1 MSDGTRDGKEGGSV
15 SDVQRSRKWL
25 VRIKGCDQVSVR
37 PTESL
42 EIGRKPIRP
51 LADTGT
57 PRLEVPD
64 PTRSMSK
71 RHAVLSVGEQGGAS
85 VRDLDSTN
93 GTYLVREDG
102 TLIRLPEG
110 VDFPLPSIA
119 VRLQFGDV
127 PVDMIGVDEP
137 DPQPK
142 PAPVA
147 DLFDYALGGP
157 AKSEPAAADLSV
169 DDILDLRAGEPTSA
183 FNAAGVASRAAERRL
198 AALRSFPP
206 IRDGLAVP
214 AFDDADDDPIVDS
227 MPLKVGG
234 AADESPRDLFAD
246 AMSDASQEPAVLRA
260 DAPYLPPALPSVSA
274 MSVASQPVDAPRTD
288 AMPALSDAAG
298 PAAAASF
305 TVSEPVI
312 APTPSDAVAWG
323 GSAIWHLPGGAGQ
336 TGHPAGDDVRATGSP
351 DVVASDEPA
360 ASASSDAHGTMP
372 ETVGSAGDTRTLPI
386 DRPGTIMGAD
396 AGTGGETA
404 MTASDVRSEASD
416 AADAPSTDASVT
428 PADQDADRHVEPVA
442 GPDAAPTA
450 GPDEDRRDA
459 FAVATAVVVDDYA
472 TPGVADRTA
481 DGSADAVADGTAAPE
496 TTDGPRH
503 DVDATPEETVAYAPV
518 FEPGS
523 VFERVARGSLHAP
536 EPTIEVDGLTSD
548 DAKRTNDYTTQFAMA
563 RHPQL
568 LPFLAMN
575 PSLYDDLYA
584 WLAAQGNGDIDAAL
598 AANPGY
604 REYRDMVGK

>member
-1 MSDGTRDGKEGGSV
+1 M

-51 LADTGT
+51 IADTGT

-127 PVDMIGVDEP
+127 PVDMIGVDDP

-147 DLFDYALGGP
+147 DLFDYALGGQSK
-157 AKSEPAAADLSV
+157 AEPDAADLSV
-169 DDILDLRAGEPTSA
+169 DDILDLRAGEPTSM
-183 FNAAGVASRAAERRL
+183 FNASTVTSRAAERRL

-206 IRDGLAVP
+206 IRDGLAAP
-214 AFDDADDDPIVDS
+214 SFDDADDDPIVDS

-234 AADESPRDLFAD
+234 PKDESPRDLFAD
-246 AMSDASQEPAVLRA
+246 AMSDSAEEPAVMRA
-260 DAPYLPPALPSVSA
+260 GTPYLPPVLPSVSA
-274 MSVASQPVDAPRTD
+274 TAQ
-288 AMPALSDAAG
+288 
-298 PAAAASF
+298 PAAVQPEHAAEPSF
-305 TVSEPVI
+305 AVSEPVI
-312 APTPSDAVAWG
+312 APTPADAAAWG
-323 GSAIWHLPGGAGQ
+323 GTSIWRLAGAD
-336 TGHPAGDDVRATGSP
+336 TAAEATDAPVAAEPPVATEPAVEAPADEAAEP
-351 DVVASDEPA
+351 ASDMQPT
-360 ASASSDAHGTMP
+360 DDP
-372 ETVGSAGDTRTLPI
+372 QPTVVDEQGDTRTVPI
-386 DRPGTIMGAD
+386 DRAD
-396 AGTGGETA
+396 A
-404 MTASDVRSEASD
+404 SDPVADGIRADWND
-416 AADAPSTDASVT
+416 AAAESVADAAAPVVADVAAETTSEPVDAP
-428 PADQDADRHVEPVA
+428 AD
-442 GPDAAPTA
+442 DAAAEPQ
-450 GPDEDRRDA
+450 DA
-459 FAVATAVVVDDYA
+459 FAVAASVVVDPFSMDAA
-472 TPGVADRTA
+472 TDASVPE
-481 DGSADAVADGTAAPE
+481 SADAAVADTAAAFADMRAS
-496 TTDGPRH
+496 DGPAP
-503 DVDATPEETVAYAPV
+503 DETGTYEPV

-523 VFERVARGSLHAP
+523 VFERVARGGFRAP
-536 EPTIEVDGLTSD
+536 EPTIEVDGMTSD
-548 DAKRTNDYTTQFAMA
+548 DAKRTNDYTVQFAMA

-584 WLAAQGNGDIDAAL
+584 WLAAQGNSDIDAAL

>member
-1 MSDGTRDGKEGGSV
+1 M

-37 PTESL
+37 PMESL

-51 LADTGT
+51 IADTGT

-85 VRDLDSTN
+85 VRDLESTN

-127 PVDMIGVDEP
+127 PVDMIGVDDP

-147 DLFDYALGGP
+147 DLFDYALGGQ
-157 AKSEPAAADLSV
+157 AKAEPDAADLSV
-169 DDILDLRAGEPTSA
+169 DDILDLRAGEPTSM
-183 FNAAGVASRAAERRL
+183 FNASTVTSRVAERRL

-214 AFDDADDDPIVDS
+214 SFDDAEDDDSIVES

-234 AADESPRDLFAD
+234 PKNDSPRDLFAD
-246 AMSDASQEPAVLRA
+246 AMSDTPEEPAVMRA
-260 DAPYLPPALPSVSA
+260 GTPYLPPVLPSVSA
-274 MSVASQPVDAPRTD
+274 TPQSEAPVEHVAEP
-288 AMPALSDAAG
+288 
-298 PAAAASF
+298 SF
-305 TVSEPVI
+305 KVSEPVI
-312 APTPSDAVAWG
+312 APTPSDAAAWG
-323 GSAIWHLPGGAGQ
+323 GASIWRLAG
-336 TGHPAGDDVRATGSP
+336 GDDA
-351 DVVASDEPA
+351 VASDAVEPSAGPADAIEPA
-360 ASASSDAHGTMP
+360 VESAGGVASVSDAVAAESDVQP
-372 ETVGSAGDTRTLPI
+372 AIADAQGDTRTVPI
-386 DRPGTIMGAD
+386 NRTDMAD
-396 AGTGGETA
+396 
-404 MTASDVRSEASD
+404 
-416 AADAPSTDASVT
+416 
-428 PADQDADRHVEPVA
+428 PVA
-442 GPDAAPTA
+442 A
-450 GPDEDRRDA
+450 GIR
-459 FAVATAVVVDDYA
+459 
-472 TPGVADRTA
+472 ADWTA
-481 DGSADAVADGTAAPE
+481 DGAGADVPVDDAASGDVPASAEPSADAVNADAESADAAEPQDAFSLAASVVVDPFSMDAATDTTATEPSDVSVVADTAVEAAAPSA
-496 TTDGPRH
+496 TRTVDGPSP
-503 DVDATPEETVAYAPV
+503 DETGTYAPV

-523 VFERVARGSLHAP
+523 VFERVARGGFRAP
-536 EPTIEVDGLTSD
+536 EPTVEVDGMTSD
-548 DAKRTNDYTTQFAMA
+548 DAKHTNDYTLQFAMA